1 MAIFVIKWQTK
12 QLYGGMLC
20 TKMIKVLLENI
31 HYVFKMATEI
41 KLYIEDFFR
50 PVTMLQT
57 GTSNLQL
64 LS

>member
-1 MAIFVIKWQTK
+1 
-12 QLYGGMLC
+12 MLC
-20 TKMIKVLLENI
+20 TKMIKVLLKNI

>member
-20 TKMIKVLLENI
+20 TKMINI